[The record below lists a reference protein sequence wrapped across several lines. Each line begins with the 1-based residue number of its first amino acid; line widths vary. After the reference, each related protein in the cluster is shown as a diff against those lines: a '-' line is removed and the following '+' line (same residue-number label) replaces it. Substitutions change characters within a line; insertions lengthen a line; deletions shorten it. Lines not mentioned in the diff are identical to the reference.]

1 MFAVI
6 RKARALDNLALEI
19 TWEDGEVSVVSLRET
34 VAKGG
39 VFAPLRDPEQFAIV
53 ELGEGGRWVQWP
65 GEVDIGADDLWYQAH
80 PEAKIEELGAAK
92 E

>member
-6 RKARALDNLALEI
+6 RKARALDDLALEI
-19 TWEDGEVSVVSLRET
+19 TWEDGEVSVVSPRET
-34 VAKGG
+34 VAQGG
-39 VFAPLRDPEQFAIV
+39 VFAPLREPELFARI

-65 GEVDIGADDLWYQAH
+65 NEVDICADDLWYQAH
-80 PEAKIEELGAAK
+80 PQAKIDELDLAK